1 MLILM
6 RWLRRVYA
14 KNSLGASGLLLLIGL
29 LLAIASYQVV
39 YAQQPSPEFDLS
51 QVTPPTSPP
60 LALVGQAIYQ
70 ENCAP
75 CHGAEG
81 KGDGPTSPQ
90 LTSPATAFAD
100 PNALWERSPAQLFHT
115 AKFGRIEKL
124 MPPWRNQLD
133 DTQIWQAVAY
143 AWSLHTNQ
151 ANLQAGAD
159 LYAQSCANCHG
170 EKGAGDGPE
179 ATPDLVDFT
188 DLTNS
193 MARSQ
198 ADWQAGWQAAH
209 PELGADWTPEQQR
222 NVLEYIRSFTYT
234 PPWTDPYHAGSGV
247 ITGTVTQGTPGGPA
261 VDGQTVTLEAYV
273 SFTPVAVFTTTVNS
287 TGIFTFTALDTT
299 PEMVYLVA
307 VASEG
312 IRYTSPVLSFT
323 PEQPQLQTQ
332 VAIYGTTDDASG
344 IRIDR
349 LHWIIDS
356 RPGTLVIGE
365 IFSFSNS
372 SDRTFIGKT
381 VEGVNAPATVAL
393 HVPTDA
399 QELTFDNG
407 ELGVR
412 FQQVADTV
420 YDTTPVTPGQ
430 GTRQIIMR
438 YFLPVDGSSLDFDR
452 EFLYPIDQMT
462 ILVAELP
469 QLEVTIPGFSLASR
483 ETLQNQTYQLWQPD
497 GAAPT
502 SVTIQLSGLLQEG
515 DADPRAVGSANTEAG
530 TTPATATAVLLL
542 QPWMSWVIGSVAGV
556 ALAGVLLWS
565 FQQQRAGKRN
575 PFQELRTQRE
585 VLLQQIALLDD
596 RHAIHE
602 LDDATW
608 QRERAHLKAQL
619 LQIASQ
625 VNTDAPAKP

>member
-1 MLILM
+1 M

-14 KNSLGASGLLLLIGL
+14 KNSLSASGLLLLIGL

-100 PNALWERSPAQLFHT
+100 PNAIWERSPAQLFHT

-170 EKGAGDGPE
+170 EKGGGDGPE

-188 DLTNS
+188 DLTNA

-209 PELGADWTPEQQR
+209 PDLGADWAPEQQR

-515 DADPRAVGSANTEAG
+515 DADPRTVGSANTEAG
-530 TTPATATAVLLL
+530 TTPTTATAVLLL

-575 PFQELRTQRE
+575 PFQELRAQRE
-585 VLLQQIALLDD
+585 ELLQQIALLDD

>member
-1 MLILM
+1 M

-188 DLTNS
+188 DLTNA

>member
-1 MLILM
+1 M
-6 RWLRRVYA
+6 RWLRRIYA
-14 KNSLGASGLLLLIGL
+14 KNSRGASGLLFLLGL

-75 CHGAEG
+75 CHGAQG
-81 KGDGPTSPQ
+81 NADGPTAKD

-100 PNALWERSPAQLFHT
+100 PNAVWERSPAQLFHT

-124 MPPWRNQLD
+124 MPPWQNQLD

-143 AWSLHTNQ
+143 AWSLHTKQ
-151 ANLQAGAD
+151 ADTEAGAA

-179 ATPDLVDFT
+179 ATPDLVD
-188 DLTNS
+188 LTNLTET

-209 PELGADWTPEQQR
+209 PDLGADWTPEQQR
-222 NVLEYIRSFTYT
+222 NVLEYIRTFTYK
-234 PPWTDPYHAGSGV
+234 PPWAPAYEAGTGV
-247 ITGTVTQGTPGGPA
+247 ITGTVTQGTPGGAA
-261 VDGQTVTLEAYV
+261 VAGLTATLEAYV
-273 SFTPVAVFTTTVNS
+273 SFTPVAVFTTTVDS
-287 TGIFTFTALDTT
+287 TGVFTFTALDTT
-299 PEMVYLVA
+299 PEIVYLA
-307 VASEG
+307 AAASEG
-312 IRYTSPVLSFT
+312 IRYTSPVLNFT
-323 PEQPQLQTQ
+323 PEQPQIQTQ
-332 VAIYGTTDDASG
+332 VVIYGTTEDASG
-344 IRIDR
+344 IRINR

-356 RPGTLVIGE
+356 RPGMVVVGE

-381 VEGVNAPATVAL
+381 VEGVDAPATVAL
-393 HVPTDA
+393 RVPPEA

-420 YDTTPVTPGQ
+420 YDTTPVTPGE

-438 YFLPVDGSSLDFDR
+438 YFLPVDGASLDFDR
-452 EFLYPIDQMT
+452 EFLYPVDQMN
-462 ILVAELP
+462 ILVAQLP

-483 ETLQNQTYQLWQPD
+483 ETLQNQTYQLWQPE
-497 GAAPT
+497 GAPPAK
-502 SVTIQLSGLLQEG
+502 VTVQLAGLLQEG
-515 DADPRAVGSANTEAG
+515 DADPRAVQGDTTGAAVSSA
-530 TTPATATAVLLL
+530 AVPLLTSWA
-542 QPWMSWVIGSVAGV
+542 PWGVGILVTVVLGAAVI
-556 ALAGVLLWS
+556 WS
-565 FQQQRAGKRN
+565 MQQQRSGGKDRL
-575 PFQELRTQRE
+575 QDLRAQRE
-585 VLLQQIALLDD
+585 ELIRRLAHLDD
-596 RHAIHE
+596 RYAIQD
-602 LDDATW
+602 LDDTTW
-608 QRERAHLKAQL
+608 QRERAQLKAQL
-619 LQIASQ
+619 MQ
-625 VNTDAPAKP
+625 VSNLLIQQQSFIPSE

>member
-1 MLILM
+1 M
-6 RWLRRVYA
+6 RWLRRVYP
-14 KNSLGASGLLLLIGL
+14 KTSLGASGLLLIGL
-29 LLAIASYQVV
+29 LLAVASYQAV

-51 QVTPPTSPP
+51 QVTLPTSPP

-100 PNALWERSPAQLFHT
+100 PNAIWERSPAQLFHT
-115 AKFGRIEKL
+115 TKFGRIEKL

-151 ANLQAGAD
+151 ANLAEGAT

-170 EKGAGDGPE
+170 ENGAGDGPE
-179 ATPDLVDFT
+179 ATPDLVNFT

-209 PELGADWTPEQQR
+209 ADLGADWTPEQQR

-234 PPWTDPYHAGSGV
+234 PPWAEAYQAGTGI

-261 VDGQTVTLEAYV
+261 VDGQPVTLEAYV
-273 SFTPVAVFTTTVNS
+273 SFTPVAVFTTTVDS

-299 PEMVYLVA
+299 PEMVYLAA

-323 PEQPQLQTQ
+323 PEQPQIQTQ

-356 RPGTLVIGE
+356 QPGVVVVGE

-393 HVPTDA
+393 HVPTEA

-430 GTRQIIMR
+430 GTRQVIMR

-452 EFLYPIDQMT
+452 KFLYPVDQMT

-469 QLEVTIPGFSLASR
+469 QIEVTIPGFSLASR

-497 GAAPT
+497 GAPPT
-502 SVTIQLSGLLQEG
+502 NVTIQLAGLLQEG
-515 DADPRAVGSANTEAG
+515 DADPRAVANANPETGA
-530 TTPATATAVLLL
+530 TPATATAVLLL
-542 QPWMSWVIGSVAGV
+542 QPWMPWAVGSIAGV

-575 PFQELRTQRE
+575 PFEELRAQRE
-585 VLLQQIALLDD
+585 ELLRQIALLDD

-608 QRERAHLKAQL
+608 ERERAHLKAQL

-625 VNTDAPAKP
+625 VNTDAPAKS